1 MTGRRHVRVRPDR
14 HSEPVQADDD
24 DLLTVLERLVRLLR
38 QMSTVGELSLA
49 AASLLATLD
58 DAGPARL
65 SDLAALQRVSQ
76 PGMSQLVRRLQD
88 EGLVARR
95 TDPRD
100 ARVVVVVITAAGRQ
114 LLRQRRGER
123 AAALR
128 RRVSRLTPREQALLR
143 SALPA
148 LRRLTETAE

>member
-1 MTGRRHVRVRPDR
+1 M
-14 HSEPVQADDD
+14 QADDD